1 MARSPALRSYARIVP
16 ARVHLPATELERRVG
31 GEAHKSLHGAVR
43 TSQKDLLRL
52 TWIIAPRHIYLIA
65 SRAGGV
71 GWGGEERLW
80 GGEGADDYSLGTDIH
95 AGDHLF
101 K

>member
-1 MARSPALRSYARIVP
+1 MARSPALRSYTRIVP
-16 ARVHLPATELERRVG
+16 ARVYLPATELERRVG

-65 SRAGGV
+65 SRGG
-71 GWGGEERLW
+71 GGERLW
-80 GGEGADDYSLGTDIH
+80 GREGADDYSLGTDIH